1 MTPQQKA
8 ELLSRA
14 AIFRGLDT
22 DTLLKLASQ
31 ARERSIAAGD
41 ILFAAGDT
49 PQGLF
54 VVVRGAVRAVRVN
67 LEGREQTIHVETEG
81 GMLAEVA
88 VLDGGPYPSTAI
100 AETDAEI
107 LFLASADVLE
117 FLLQHPPAALQA
129 LRMMASR
136 LRQVSGLAE
145 RLALHDVGQRLASLL
160 LETATKTRP
169 QLRNGD
175 SFSLPLSHS
184 QIASRLGSVRE
195 VVTRSLQRM
204 VQQNAISIHGHRITV
219 TDLEQ
224 LQKIADQPRSL
235 HAETKGHD

>member
-1 MTPQQKA
+1 MQPQEKA
-8 ELLSRA
+8 ALLSQA
-14 AIFRGLDT
+14 AIFRGLDP
-22 DTLLKLASQ
+22 DALLKLANR
-31 ARERSIAAGD
+31 ARDRSIAAGE
-41 ILFAAGDT
+41 ILFAAGDP

-54 VVVRGAVRAVRVN
+54 VVAHGAVRAVRVN
-67 LEGREQTIHVETEG
+67 LEGREQTIHVETAG

-100 AETDAEI
+100 AETDSKV

-145 RLALHDVGQRLASLL
+145 RLALQDVGQRLAALL
-160 LETATKTRP
+160 LETAIQNRP
-169 QLRNGD
+169 HLRNGD
-175 SFSLPLSHS
+175 SFSLPLSHG

-204 VQQNAISIHGHRITV
+204 VQQNAIAIHGHRITV
-219 TDLEQ
+219 TDLNQ
-224 LQKIADQPRSL
+224 LQKIADQPKSL
-235 HAETKGHD
+235 HAETKKLP